1 MGRLTKQQERA
12 LFIAEFVRRL
22 RAAAPGERVYMRVGD
37 VFKDADVIELR
48 EWQAARRKQT
58 RRKKGGG
65 TDPGK

>member
-37 VFKDADVIELR
+37 LFKDADVIDLVD
-48 EWQAARRKQT
+48 WQAAGQRWPRH
-58 RRKKGGG
+58 
-65 TDPGK
+65 

>member
-22 RAAAPGERVYMRVGD
+22 RAAAPGERVYMRVGN

-48 EWQAARRKQT
+48 EWQAARRKQAH
-58 RRKKGGG
+58 RKSGRGS
-65 TDPGK
+65 DPGK